1 MSQEPI
7 VIAIMKRRKVA
18 GFSQEKMASIAGMSL
33 KTYQRIERGET
44 DIKLSQ
50 YRSLIRALGVTDLDI
65 ALDTL
70 DVDEVAPESVAAA
83 TRVLSDEARQLL
95 VKLILKVHKDLSGK
109 GE

>member
-7 VIAIMKRRKVA
+7 VIAIMKRRKLA

-70 DVDEVAPESVAAA
+70 EVDEVAPESLTAAS
-83 TRVLSDEARQLL
+83 RLLSDEARRLL
-95 VKLILKVHKDLSGK
+95 VKFILLMQKDKQS
-109 GE
+109 E